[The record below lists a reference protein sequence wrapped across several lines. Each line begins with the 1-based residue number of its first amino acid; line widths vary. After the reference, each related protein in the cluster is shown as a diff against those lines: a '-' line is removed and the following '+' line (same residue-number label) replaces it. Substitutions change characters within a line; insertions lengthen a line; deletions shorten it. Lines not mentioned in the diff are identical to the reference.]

1 MSSGTGGS
9 PVLGSQA
16 PATTTGST
24 TSSSPA
30 RAVTSVPAL
39 TPLELMAAHHH
50 SEQLTF
56 PTGARLFQRGHHA
69 DAIYAICRGL
79 VDVID
84 ESGTV
89 VLSRQGELISYQDI
103 LWRDGRYRT
112 EAVART
118 PVEVL
123 RLDRLSFLNLLH
135 NHPTLAVRLLGQ
147 QHDRLREQ
155 RANGTLCY

>member
-1 MSSGTGGS
+1 MSRVSGGS
-9 PVLGSQA
+9 PTLGS
-16 PATTTGST
+16 PTF
-24 TSSSPA
+24 
-30 RAVTSVPAL
+30 VTAASKVRAL
-39 TPLELMAAHHH
+39 TPLELMAAHRH
-50 SEQLTF
+50 SELLTF
-56 PTGARLFQRGHHA
+56 PTGARLFRQGHQA
-69 DAIYAICRGL
+69 DAIYGIRRGL

-84 ESGTV
+84 ASGTA
-89 VLSRQGELISYQDI
+89 VLFRQGELISYQDI
-103 LWRDGRYRT
+103 LWRDGHHRT

-135 NHPTLAVRLLGQ
+135 NHPTLAVKLLGQ

>member
-1 MSSGTGGS
+1 MSRPSGGS
-9 PVLGSQA
+9 PIVGSPSSIN
-16 PATTTGST
+16 PANT
-24 TSSSPA
+24 
-30 RAVTSVPAL
+30 VQVQAL
-39 TPLELMAAHHH
+39 TPLELMAAHRH
-50 SEQLTF
+50 SELLTF
-56 PTGARLFQRGHHA
+56 PTGARLFRLSHHA
-69 DAIYAICRGL
+69 DAIYGIRRGL

-84 ESGTV
+84 ESGTA
-89 VLSRQGELISYQDI
+89 VLFRQGELISYQDI
-103 LWRDGRYRT
+103 LWRDGHHRT

-135 NHPTLAVRLLGQ
+135 NHPTLAVKLLGQ

>member
-1 MSSGTGGS
+1 MSIGSGGS
-9 PVLGSQA
+9 PVLGSPITTSPT
-16 PATTTGST
+16 PAASATGSEAL
-24 TSSSPA
+24 PA
-30 RAVTSVPAL
+30 MPAL

-135 NHPTLAVRLLGQ
+135 NHPTLAVKLLGQ

>member
-1 MSSGTGGS
+1 MAMSSGGVSVAGALPTRS
-9 PVLGSQA
+9 PSA
-16 PATTTGST
+16 AATTSVEA
-24 TSSSPA
+24 SSG
-30 RAVTSVPAL
+30 VVPPL
-39 TPLELMAAHHH
+39 TPLELMAAHRH

-56 PTGARLFQRGHHA
+56 PTGSRLFQRGNPA
-69 DAIYAICRGL
+69 DAIYGIRRGL
-79 VDVID
+79 VHVVDAN
-84 ESGTV
+84 GTA

-112 EAVART
+112 EAVALT

-135 NHPTLAVRLLGQ
+135 NHPTLAVKLLGQ

-155 RANGTLCY
+155 RSNGTLCY

>member
-1 MSSGTGGS
+1 MSIVSGGS
-9 PVLGSQA
+9 PSVGSLSSAIAVA
-16 PATTTGST
+16 PS
-24 TSSSPA
+24 
-30 RAVTSVPAL
+30 VQVPAL
-39 TPLELMAAHHH
+39 TPLELMAAHRH

-56 PTGARLFQRGHHA
+56 PTGARLFQRGQHA
-69 DAIYAICRGL
+69 DAIYGIRRGL

-84 ESGTV
+84 ENGTA

-135 NHPTLAVRLLGQ
+135 NHPTLAVKLLGQ

>member
-1 MSSGTGGS
+1 MSIVSGGS
-9 PVLGSQA
+9 PSVGSPSSATAVA
-16 PATTTGST
+16 PSVQ
-24 TSSSPA
+24 
-30 RAVTSVPAL
+30 VTAL
-39 TPLELMAAHHH
+39 TPLELMAAHRH

-56 PTGARLFQRGHHA
+56 PTGARLFLRGQHA
-69 DAIYAICRGL
+69 DAIYGIRRGL

-84 ESGTV
+84 ENGTA

-135 NHPTLAVRLLGQ
+135 NHPTLAVKLLGQ

>member
-1 MSSGTGGS
+1 M
-9 PVLGSQA
+9 
-16 PATTTGST
+16 
-24 TSSSPA
+24 
-30 RAVTSVPAL
+30 
-39 TPLELMAAHHH
+39 
-50 SEQLTF
+50 
-56 PTGARLFQRGHHA
+56 
-69 DAIYAICRGL
+69 
-79 VDVID
+79 DVID